1 MLGGREYSVA
11 EPGTDGSDTGGAT
24 VGDTLSA
31 SQGEAGAAAGN
42 AAPLGGTLGV
52 PHAAR

>member
-1 MLGGREYSVA
+1 MLGGREDSEA

-24 VGDTLSA
+24 AGGTLSA
-31 SQGEAGAAAGN
+31 LQGEAGAAAGN
-42 AAPLGGTLGV
+42 AAPPGGTLGA